1 MICVNSIRLREIRMV
16 LRQPFEISSGVESE
30 RRILLLELREADGTV
45 AWSECVAGNDPH
57 YSPETVDSAWI
68 MIHEWLGPRVIGR
81 EFESTADVGPV
92 VEQDIRGNHM
102 ARAAVEMGFWGLE
115 AEMQNVPLAKLL
127 GGTRD
132 KVAAGISIGIQRDSD
147 TLATQAEHAIEE
159 GYSRI
164 KVKIKPDKDLKYV
177 RAVRKKLGNEALIMA
192 DANSAYTLEDTD
204 TLRALDEFNLM
215 MIEQP
220 LAWDDLLRH
229 ADLQKEIPTPIC
241 LDESITS
248 LTRAQEMHEL
258 GSGKIINIKPGRV
271 GGLKEAKLI
280 HDFAEEN
287 DIPVW
292 CGGMLESGIGRAY
305 NVALASLPNFTLPG
319 DLSPSHRYW
328 DRDIV
333 HQEWMMDPEGWVKV
347 PHAAGLGVDVD
358 TELVEELTVRTE
370 QIPAQSE

>member
-1 MICVNSIRLREIRMV
+1 MIRVNSIRLREIRMT
-16 LRQPFEISSGVESE
+16 LREPFEISSGVEEE

-45 AWSECVAGNDPH
+45 AWSECVAGKRPH
-57 YSPETVDSAWI
+57 YFPETVDSAWI
-68 MIHEWLGPRVIGR
+68 AIEKWLGPSVIGR
-81 EFESTADVGPV
+81 EFESAADVGPV
-92 VEQDIRGNHM
+92 VEQDIRGNQM

-147 TLATQAEHAIEE
+147 TLATQAQHAIEE

-164 KVKIKPDKDLKYV
+164 KLKIKPGKDVEYA
-177 RAVRKKLGNEALIMA
+177 RAVRKKLGDEASIMA
-192 DANSAYTLEDTD
+192 DANSAYTLDDSD
-204 TLRALDEFNLM
+204 TLRALDELNLT

-229 ADLQKEIPTPIC
+229 ADLQKEIQTPIC

-258 GSGKIINIKPGRV
+258 DSGKIINTKPGRV
-271 GGLKEAKLI
+271 GGLREAKLI

-319 DLSPSHRYW
+319 DLSPSRRYW

-333 HQEWMMDPEGWVKV
+333 HQEWMMVSVGYVKV
-347 PHAAGLGVDVD
+347 PHTAGLGVDVD
-358 TELVEELTVRTE
+358 TELVEQLTVRT
-370 QIPAQSE
+370 A

>member
-1 MICVNSIRLREIRMV
+1 MICVTSIKLREISMI
-16 LRQPFEISSGVESE
+16 LREPFEISSGVESE
-30 RRILLLELREADGTV
+30 RRILLLEFREADGTV
-45 AWSECVAGNDPH
+45 AWSECVAGNGPH
-57 YSPETVDSAWI
+57 YFPETVDSAWI
-68 MIHEWLGPRVIGR
+68 AIHKWIGPRVIGH
-81 EFESTADVGPV
+81 EFESAADVGPV
-92 VEQDIRGNHM
+92 VEQDIRGNQM
-102 ARAAVEMGFWGLE
+102 ARAAVEMGFWALA

-132 KVAAGISIGIQRDSD
+132 KVAAGISIGIQPDSD
-147 TLATQAEHAIEE
+147 TLATQAQHAIEE

-164 KVKIKPDKDLKYV
+164 KVKIKPDKDLQYV
-177 RAVRKKLGNEALIMA
+177 RAVRNKLGDEALIMA
-192 DANSAYTLEDTD
+192 DANSAYTLDDTD

-248 LTRAQEMHEL
+248 LTRAQEMQEL

-271 GGLKEAKLI
+271 GGLREAKLI
-280 HDFAEEN
+280 HDFAEQN

-333 HQEWMMDPEGWVKV
+333 HQEWMMDREGYVEV
-347 PHAAGLGVDVD
+347 PQTAGLGVDVD
-358 TELVEELTVRTE
+358 TELVEQLTVRTE
-370 QIPAQSE
+370 QIPSAE